1 MIHWC
6 RQHKNFIK
14 KKCKGISTISFFVVV
29 VAILLIILGTV
40 IHIIEVEREKE
51 TIPIAYG
58 HEIRT
63 DIDGDKKEDRIL
75 VTDNVSGNRAFTQI
89 TASMDN
95 GDTIFKDYEGHFSS
109 SIVTG
114 DLSGNGKA
122 DVLLVRYDT
131 GSTYGAAEV
140 SVLYFDNG
148 AWAEYSEEFIS
159 NPDIKMEQPKS
170 FSPEN
175 WMEVSILEATIV
187 EKDEKTILRLTLNED
202 IQKNMVKVIDASYC
216 EDGWYIEDMQRKTVQ
231 FVEGGVTS
239 QITSAKNIGTLQS
252 ETDQSTQIEGS
263 TLDESNSVSETEFTG
278 RYVDDLGT
286 GWEKCEMIITKQD
299 DGNYLID
306 FGVYK
311 LLYVTA
317 AAGKY
322 HPETNTL
329 SFEGL
334 DDTGH
339 EIAVSIF
346 PEENYLSVTVLK
358 SPYSEMSKGTVL
370 KYYPEGYYPV
380 EEY

>member
-187 EKDEKTILRLTLNED
+187 EKDEKTILRLTINED

-216 EDGWYIEDMQRKTVQ
+216 EEGWYIEDMQ
-231 FVEGGVTS
+231 
-239 QITSAKNIGTLQS
+239 S
-252 ETDQSTQIEGS
+252 ETDHSTQIESS

-346 PEENYLSVTVLK
+346 PEESYLSVTVLK

>member
-1 MIHWC
+1 MEKRTYIA
-6 RQHKNFIK
+6 FL
-14 KKCKGISTISFFVVV
+14 IS
-29 VAILLIILGTV
+29 ILILAGCG
-40 IHIIEVEREKE
+40 K
-51 TIPIAYG
+51 
-58 HEIRT
+58 
-63 DIDGDKKEDRIL
+63 
-75 VTDNVSGNRAFTQI
+75 
-89 TASMDN
+89 TA
-95 GDTIFKDYEGHFSS
+95 
-109 SIVTG
+109 
-114 DLSGNGKA
+114 GNGE
-122 DVLLVRYDT
+122 T
-131 GSTYGAAEV
+131 
-140 SVLYFDNG
+140 
-148 AWAEYSEEFIS
+148 
-159 NPDIKMEQPKS
+159 
-170 FSPEN
+170 
-175 WMEVSILEATIV
+175 V
-187 EKDEKTILRLTLNED
+187 ED
-202 IQKNMVKVIDASYC
+202 KVISKMTSTENSDTLQIETEQSAQ
-216 EDGWYIEDMQRKTVQ
+216 IED
-231 FVEGGVTS
+231 
-239 QITSAKNIGTLQS
+239 
-252 ETDQSTQIEGS
+252 S
-263 TLDESNSVSETEFTG
+263 TLEESNNLAETKFTG

-380 EEY
+380 EAH